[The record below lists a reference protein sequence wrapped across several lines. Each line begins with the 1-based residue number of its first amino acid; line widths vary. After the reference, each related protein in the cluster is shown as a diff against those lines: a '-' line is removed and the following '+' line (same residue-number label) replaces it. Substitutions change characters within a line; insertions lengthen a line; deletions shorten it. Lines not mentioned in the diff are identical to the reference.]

1 MKTLIRMSG
10 YVFGANVL
18 EPFAAYPK
26 DQPRY
31 ELLIIPEHCDS
42 YENEILPIVEYLKGE
57 HEKQKY
63 LPDPSYEDH
72 EEPVVKDRVVVREC
86 LKFESLFKPR
96 LEGELADLA
105 TDYELVTKFI
115 QVVGHVQIQEFG
127 NCFLSFHIVEPA
139 VHSADK
145 IDR

>member
-1 MKTLIRMSG
+1 MSG

-31 ELLIIPEHCDS
+31 ELLIIPEYCNS
-42 YENEILPIVEYLKGE
+42 YEDEIMPIVEYLKGE
-57 HEKQKY
+57 HEQQKY
-63 LPDPSYEDH
+63 LQDPSYEDH
-72 EEPVVKDRVVVREC
+72 EEPVVKDRIVVHEC

-115 QVVGHVQIQEFG
+115 QVVGHVQIQELG